1 MFISYRAILMALC
14 ALAVVL
20 VGWRLILPLGL
31 MYIGGLGVESPIP
44 KRVVIAY
51 PRLAAYLFVLG
62 GPILFIGLLIVLV
75 WLARAK

>member
-1 MFISYRAILMALC
+1 MALC
-14 ALAVVL
+14 AVAAVL
-20 VGWRLILPLGL
+20 VGWRLILPLGV